1 MPYPFARRAGTLA
14 LLAALCM
21 PQAGALSNISTW
33 AQEGV
38 AAAQDAGLIP
48 SALESLSARGEITR
62 AEFCGI
68 AVNAYKE
75 VSGKAVFASGKRP
88 FRDCDD
94 PYVIAAY
101 ELGLINGRGDGYFDP
116 DASIER
122 QDLCVMLY
130 NILDAAGIEAPAIAG
145 DACVEDY
152 PDVPD
157 IKSYAVDA
165 VVTMVD
171 YTVVNGITQ
180 DGATVL
186 APDGTATREQAL
198 IMANR
203 FCTAFADE
211 DRNSGD
217 TDDAV
222 SDLPEVEDPSDL
234 WTDPSP

>member
-94 PYVIAAY
+94 PSW
-101 ELGLINGRGDGYFDP
+101 LRM
-116 DASIER
+116 S
-122 QDLCVMLY
+122 
-130 NILDAAGIEAPAIAG
+130 
-145 DACVEDY
+145 
-152 PDVPD
+152 
-157 IKSYAVDA
+157 
-165 VVTMVD
+165 
-171 YTVVNGITQ
+171 
-180 DGATVL
+180 L
-186 APDGTATREQAL
+186 A
-198 IMANR
+198 
-203 FCTAFADE
+203 
-211 DRNSGD
+211 
-217 TDDAV
+217 
-222 SDLPEVEDPSDL
+222 
-234 WTDPSP
+234 